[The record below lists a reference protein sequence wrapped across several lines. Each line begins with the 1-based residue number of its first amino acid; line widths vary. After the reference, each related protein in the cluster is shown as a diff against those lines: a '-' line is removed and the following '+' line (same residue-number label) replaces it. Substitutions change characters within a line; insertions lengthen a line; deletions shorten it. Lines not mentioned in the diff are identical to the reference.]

1 MLGCFAA
8 ITIWMGFVIASAV
21 IYKKET
27 GRNFFKDLYNDMFN
41 K

>member
-1 MLGCFAA
+1 MVGCFVA
-8 ITIWMGFVIASAV
+8 ITILIGLVLAVAV

-27 GRNFFKDLYNDMFN
+27 GRNLFKDLYNDMFN